1 MARLEKIYD
10 VYFNGIKMGTGTK
23 KELSKMLLVSTH
35 SVDGWV
41 QNGRANYPNNSAV
54 KIAIVNEKAMMDK
67 HPGWKPYGSSNPK
80 TSDEITDR
88 DRRKHET
95 KEERRLRRNIRA
107 QIAIEA
113 ARKEELGL

>member
-23 KELSKMLLVSTH
+23 KGI
-35 SVDGWV
+35 D
-41 QNGRANYPNNSAV
+41 NSPKKNAV
-54 KIAIVNEKAMMDK
+54 KVAIVNEKAMVEK
-67 HPGWKPYGSSNPK
+67 YPGWKPYGGSKSK
-80 TSDEITDR
+80 ISDEITDR

-107 QIAIEA
+107 QMAIENS
-113 ARKEELGL
+113 RKDDSVFK